1 MVLLFS
7 QATNPHGFLAL
18 TKLGSKNLKPTHIQA
33 KSIFIRLATHKL
45 MQTRL
50 NMAHKQNKNAKA
62 FWILKKANYCG
73 YINMRGVVGILQM
86 LLQDLSMAFKLQVT
100 SLVIIFCKPLES
112 KRSKTGVC
120 WTF

>member
-33 KSIFIRLATHKL
+33 KSIFMRLDTHKL

-50 NMAHKQNKNAKA
+50 NMAIKQIKMQRL
-62 FWILKKANYCG
+62 FG
-73 YINMRGVVGILQM
+73 
-86 LLQDLSMAFKLQVT
+86 F
-100 SLVIIFCKPLES
+100 
-112 KRSKTGVC
+112 
-120 WTF
+120 